1 MPISRGTR
9 VFSYISNR
17 FVTITNRFETTSIS
31 FGKESNRLVTI
42 TNDLVTTTNR
52 FETTSNNLGKREE
65 LTLSFYSMFKKCVK
79 LIHYI

>member
-31 FGKESNRLVTI
+31 FGKESNRFVTI

-52 FETTSNNLGKREE
+52 FETTSNNFGKGQGVP
-65 LTLSFYSMFKKCVK
+65 LYFYSKFKKCVK
-79 LIHYI
+79 LMHYI

>member
-31 FGKESNRLVTI
+31 FGKESNRFVTI
-42 TNDLVTTTNR
+42 TNR